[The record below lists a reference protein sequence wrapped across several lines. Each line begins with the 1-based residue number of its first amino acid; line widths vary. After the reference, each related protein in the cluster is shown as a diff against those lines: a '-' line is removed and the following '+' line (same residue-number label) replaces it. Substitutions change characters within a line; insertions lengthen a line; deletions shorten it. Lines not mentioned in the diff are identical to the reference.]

1 MIKKDLNYIYNLD
14 YLICIPQEYFHLIQG
29 FAATFENVVLIKNT
43 YDDITFFKTFLKK
56 NNIKRLIFINYNIY
70 AEVKGDIPKEI
81 IVDFIF
87 PESLSGLSDINNLNN
102 FNQIIT
108 AYQNGKITQ
117 INLLDENLY
126 NVLKNKKYKVNL
138 IKLRSSLKIKR
149 SRKENIVGLLNS
161 QMDPKDSFYNEL
173 TALSLIDYKVKILNP
188 NKVTKDFCKKFNIKW
203 QKVKTYEELISN
215 NLINLD
221 INFTTANILPFL
233 DSMNN
238 GVPCLLGNTPL
249 LDKYPKLKE
258 YLVLNSDDDCNEIA
272 FKIKKAVENKEK
284 ILDLYK
290 DFKSD
295 YEQSVKQ
302 LKYKLI
308 KKEEKVVKDNYK
320 YLLSV
325 IIPIYNVEKYIEK
338 TLQSILNALIDDME
352 IILINDGS
360 TDNSGNIVKAFAKKY
375 PNIRFISQENHGLG
389 YVRNVGLK
397 EAQGKYIAS
406 IDSDDTINCNFF
418 KEAVPYLKQDI
429 DIVIY
434 DWLSVVPGKETFP
447 TPALDK
453 MLNIEN
459 NYKSILYA
467 TIMPSACNKI
477 IKKSIYK
484 ELDLK
489 FAELKYEDLSANPLV
504 LLQAKKIKYINKPY
518 YEYMIRPN
526 SIMRNSAKNI
536 DYDMIK
542 VINILENSLKN
553 HEDLKA
559 KINIQEFKNYVF
571 WWRIEELIIN
581 KIYDLEIHEI
591 KDYVKF
597 MNDNIYSTL
606 KDIYENN
613 DFVNQVISKFDE
625 ETRTYITK
633 RNEAILNNKL
643 DKFIIENRKN
653 HKIITAAMIL
663 YNIDNR
669 GV

>member
-1 MIKKDLNYIYNLD
+1 M
-14 YLICIPQEYFHLIQG
+14 
-29 FAATFENVVLIKNT
+29 
-43 YDDITFFKTFLKK
+43 
-56 NNIKRLIFINYNIY
+56 
-70 AEVKGDIPKEI
+70 
-81 IVDFIF
+81 
-87 PESLSGLSDINNLNN
+87 
-102 FNQIIT
+102 
-108 AYQNGKITQ
+108 
-117 INLLDENLY
+117 
-126 NVLKNKKYKVNL
+126 
-138 IKLRSSLKIKR
+138 
-149 SRKENIVGLLNS
+149 
-161 QMDPKDSFYNEL
+161 
-173 TALSLIDYKVKILNP
+173 
-188 NKVTKDFCKKFNIKW
+188 
-203 QKVKTYEELISN
+203 
-215 NLINLD
+215 
-221 INFTTANILPFL
+221 
-233 DSMNN
+233 
-238 GVPCLLGNTPL
+238 
-249 LDKYPKLKE
+249 
-258 YLVLNSDDDCNEIA
+258 
-272 FKIKKAVENKEK
+272 
-284 ILDLYK
+284 
-290 DFKSD
+290 
-295 YEQSVKQ
+295 
-302 LKYKLI
+302 
-308 KKEEKVVKDNYK
+308 
-320 YLLSV
+320 
-325 IIPIYNVEKYIEK
+325 
-338 TLQSILNALIDDME
+338 
-352 IILINDGS
+352 
-360 TDNSGNIVKAFAKKY
+360 
-375 PNIRFISQENHGLG
+375 
-389 YVRNVGLK
+389 
-397 EAQGKYIAS
+397 
-406 IDSDDTINCNFF
+406 
-418 KEAVPYLKQDI
+418 
-429 DIVIY
+429 
-434 DWLSVVPGKETFP
+434 VPGKETFP